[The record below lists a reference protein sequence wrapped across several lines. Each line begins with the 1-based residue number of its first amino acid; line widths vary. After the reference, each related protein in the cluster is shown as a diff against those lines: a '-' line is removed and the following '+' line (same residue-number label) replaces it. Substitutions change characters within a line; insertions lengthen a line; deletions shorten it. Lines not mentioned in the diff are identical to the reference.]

1 MYSRYRDIEN
11 LRSRASTPE
20 VSIVILN
27 WNGLEDTIE
36 CLESLRE
43 TTYPNCEIIVV
54 DNASSGNDVEVLKER
69 YRDDIHIIENDR
81 NYGFAE
87 GNNIGIRYAL
97 TKQSDYILML
107 NNDTVVDANFLA
119 ELVRVA
125 EEDDKAGI
133 LGGKI
138 YYYASPNRFQSVGGR
153 INWWLGYIKD
163 MSGQDDVG
171 QFEQVAERD
180 YVYATAMLIK
190 RQVIEKVGLLDSSLF
205 FGMEDY
211 DYCARAKKAGFKV
224 LYVPGARV
232 WHKQGASRKKLP
244 DHPETWRLINK
255 EKGILSYKPKPVFH
269 LFRKHGPPYLFIFPA
284 VNRIIYETIVNSLG
298 MIRGAFYYL
307 RRCDLRFIKKYLK
320 DIFKHM
326 VLRIGALGKKH

>member
-1 MYSRYRDIEN
+1 MNNPR
-11 LRSRASTPE
+11 
-20 VSIVILN
+20 VSIIVLN

-36 CLESLRE
+36 CLESLRKM
-43 TTYPNCEIIVV
+43 TYPNYEIVIV
-54 DNASSGNDVEVLKER
+54 DNASSGNDVVVLKER
-69 YRDDIHIIENDR
+69 YGDYIHIIANDK

-97 TKQSDYILML
+97 AKQSDYVFML
-107 NNDTVVDANFLA
+107 NNDTIVDANFLA

-125 EEDDKAGI
+125 EEDDKSGI

-153 INWWLGYIKD
+153 IYWWLGYIAD
-163 MSGQDDVG
+163 ISGRDDVE
-171 QFEQVAERD
+171 QFERVAEQD
-180 YVYATAMLIK
+180 YVYGTAMLIK
-190 RQVIEKVGLLDSSLF
+190 RQVIEKVGLLDSYLF

-224 LYVPGARV
+224 LYVPGAKV

-244 DHPETWRLINK
+244 DQPETWRLINK

-269 LFRKHGPPYLFIFPA
+269 LFRKHGPRYLFFFRSINFMIHESA
-284 VNRIIYETIVNSLG
+284 VNGIGLL
-298 MIRGAFYYL
+298 RGAFYYIL
-307 RRCDLRFIKKYLK
+307 HGDTRYIKNYILYLSKYVRLT
-320 DIFKHM
+320 FK
-326 VLRIGALGKKH
+326 RNTAKP

>member
-1 MYSRYRDIEN
+1 MEN
-11 LRSRASTPE
+11 VRSRASTPR
-20 VSIVILN
+20 VSIIILN

-36 CLESLRE
+36 CLESLRKI
-43 TTYPNCEIIVV
+43 TYPNYEIIIV
-54 DNASSGNDVEVLKER
+54 DNASTGKDVVVLKER
-69 YRDDIHIIENDR
+69 YGDYIHIIANDK

-97 TKQSDYILML
+97 AKQSDYVFML
-107 NNDTVVDANFLA
+107 NNDTIVDADFLA

-153 INWWLGYIKD
+153 IYWWLGYIED
-163 MSGQDDVG
+163 ISGQDDVG
-171 QFEQVAERD
+171 QFERVAERD

-211 DYCARAKKAGFKV
+211 DYCARAPKAGFKV
-224 LYVPGARV
+224 LYVPGAKV

-255 EKGILSYKPKPVFH
+255 EKGVLSYKPRPVFH
-269 LFRKHGPPYLFIFPA
+269 LFRKHGPRYLFIFPA
-284 VNRIIYETIVNSLG
+284 VNHIMQEAIVNSFG

-307 RRCDLRFIKKYLK
+307 RRGDLRFIKKYLK
-320 DIFKHM
+320 DTFKDM

>member
-1 MYSRYRDIEN
+1 MNNPR
-11 LRSRASTPE
+11 
-20 VSIVILN
+20 VSIIVLN

-36 CLESLRE
+36 CLESLRKM
-43 TTYPNCEIIVV
+43 TYPNYEIVIV
-54 DNASSGNDVEVLKER
+54 DNASSGNDVVVLKER
-69 YRDDIHIIENDR
+69 YGDYIHIIANDK

-97 TKQSDYILML
+97 AKQSDYVFML
-107 NNDTVVDANFLA
+107 NNDTIVDANFLA

-125 EEDDKAGI
+125 EEDDKSGI

-153 INWWLGYIKD
+153 IYWWLGYIAD
-163 MSGQDDVG
+163 ISGRDDVE
-171 QFEQVAERD
+171 QFERVAEQD
-180 YVYATAMLIK
+180 YVYGTAMLIK

-224 LYVPGARV
+224 LYVPGAKV

-244 DHPETWRLINK
+244 DHPETWHLVSK
-255 EKGILSYKPKPVFH
+255 EIGVLSYKPRPVFRIFRRH
-269 LFRKHGPPYLFIFPA
+269 SPALLFPFA
-284 VNRIIYETIVNSLG
+284 SLSYMGRASVINMFG
-298 MIRGAFYYL
+298 MLRGTFYYL
-307 RRCDLRFIKKYLK
+307 RRGDLEVIKSYARAR
-320 DIFKHM
+320 FKHVVSM
-326 VLRIGALGKKH
+326 FRRDETKR